1 MSWFSYFNLH
11 FLPKVRE
18 APRNKD
24 MFSKR
29 NCLFLVKNTWPK
41 APGGGGTL
49 NDKILFESASLLLG
63 TGDWAM
69 GDKTESYKN

>member
-1 MSWFSYFNLH
+1 MSWFSYSNLH

-18 APRNKD
+18 DPSNTD

-29 NCLFLVKNTWPK
+29 NCLP
-41 APGGGGTL
+41 PGGGGTL

-69 GDKTESYKN
+69 GDKAESYKN